1 MIYGILAASWALL
14 AGYAGQFSFGH
25 MAFAS
30 LGGYTSALLVQ
41 WTHLPIPLGMASGTV
56 VCAVLGSLIGWVCLR
71 MRGPYLAIFTLAFA
85 EIVRIILLTEYA
97 VTNGPAGLRVPHLL
111 GTPAKLPYYY
121 IALGLLAVCLVTM
134 SALAHSRWGF
144 FFRAIREDE
153 EAAAA
158 SGVHVVRAKMYAFA
172 AASSFAGLAGA
183 FYAHYIGILTPEL
196 GSPDQMGLV
205 VAMAILGGI
214 ESLPAAV
221 GGAGRGELVGLIGPN
236 GSGKTTLVNL
246 LTGHLAPDSGEIFL
260 GGHQVTHLP
269 AYRRARYGVGRTFQM
284 SQLFRRMT
292 VLENMLV
299 PGLTFPHLSREVIA
313 ARARAHL
320 RFLGL
325 NHLETLPARSL
336 SGGQQKLLELGRA
349 LMLDPTLLLLDEPFA
364 GVHPTLRD
372 GIIERILQLHA
383 SGRTFLI
390 VDHDIEAIQ
399 QLATR
404 LVVMARGRVVADG
417 SPAGVRGNRAGLA
430 GYAGT

>member
-1 MIYGILAASWALL
+1 VRRVRVPVVLALAAAAVIYAQVVSSYWLHIAIVSMIYGILAASWALL

-121 IALGLLAVCLVTM
+121 IALGLLVVCLVTM

-221 GGAGRGELVGLIGPN
+221 GGA
-236 GSGKTTLVNL
+236 
-246 LTGHLAPDSGEIFL
+246 A
-260 GGHQVTHLP
+260 
-269 AYRRARYGVGRTFQM
+269 GV
-284 SQLFRRMT
+284 
-292 VLENMLV
+292 
-299 PGLTFPHLSREVIA
+299 
-313 ARARAHL
+313 
-320 RFLGL
+320 
-325 NHLETLPARSL
+325 ETLQEALRSAGAWRFVL
-336 SGGQQKLLELGRA
+336 FGV
-349 LMLDPTLLLLDEPFA
+349 LLLVTMRFFRNGLLQPAWQRLMHA
-364 GVHPTLRD
+364 G
-372 GIIERILQLHA
+372 A
-383 SGRTFLI
+383 SEGKVT
-390 VDHDIEAIQ
+390 
-399 QLATR
+399 
-404 LVVMARGRVVADG
+404 
-417 SPAGVRGNRAGLA
+417 
-430 GYAGT
+430 